1 MWRLRG
7 MQMLEPT
14 SETSYKK
21 RSIRIRSDLLLG
33 CFGWG
38 LIGWLALL
46 GSLDL
51 CAQDVLPEAPSKPR
65 MPAPLDSKDDS
76 EPKGITYVSLDP
88 GLKSL
93 FSGEDPKSLADLKAL
108 QDQQSKVAA
117 KINQVTVNLQ
127 HGSTQGSGVLIN
139 DDGYIL
145 TAAHVA
151 GKPKQKMW
159 VVLHDGRRV
168 EGVSMGVNRDTD
180 AGLVRILKNRDQNNQ
195 PWPHAALPAVGE
207 RVKSGQW
214 CIAGGHPGGWMS
226 DRPAVIRVGRILRVT
241 DSTIVSDCSLIGGD
255 SGGPLFDLQGKLI
268 GIHSRIGIDVD
279 DNMHV
284 PMNVYMDS
292 WDRLANSEAW
302 GVLPGFRPIIGVTA
316 DRQSD
321 TKNECVIGTVAPRG
335 PAAKA
340 GIAPGDR
347 IVRFNGTEIN
357 SFDRLKEEVD
367 AMVPG
372 ERVNVEVLRDGQKVN
387 LKLIIGVSDEP

>member
-1 MWRLRG
+1 MLRLAK
-7 MQMLEPT
+7 PFV
-14 SETSYKK
+14 
-21 RSIRIRSDLLLG
+21 LLCTGLVGLG
-33 CFGWG
+33 LVG
-38 LIGWLALL
+38 LGPL
-46 GSLDL
+46 GAGLQVH
-51 CAQDVLPEAPSKPR
+51 AQDVLPEAPAKPR
-65 MPAPLDSKDDS
+65 MSAPVDRTVDG
-76 EPKGITYVSLDP
+76 ETKGATYVSLDP
-88 GLKSL
+88 SLNRL
-93 FSGEDPKSLADLKAL
+93 FSGEDPKSLTDLKAL
-108 QDQQSKVAA
+108 QTQQSKVAA
-117 KINQVTVNLQ
+117 KIHQVTVNLQ

-139 DDGYIL
+139 EDGYIL

-180 AGLVRILKNRDQNNQ
+180 AGLVRILKTRDENNQ

-207 RVKSGQW
+207 RVKTGQW
-214 CIAGGHPGGWMS
+214 CIAGGHPGGWVS
-226 DRPAVIRVGRILRVT
+226 DRPAVIRIGRILAVT
-241 DSTIVSDCSLIGGD
+241 DSTVVSDCSLIGGD

-284 PMNVYMDS
+284 PMNVYMES

-321 TKNECVIGTVAPRG
+321 TKSECIIGTVAPRG

-340 GIAPGDR
+340 GIVPGDR
-347 IVRFNGTEIN
+347 IVRFHNADITN
-357 SFDRLKEEVD
+357 FDRLKEEVD

-372 ERVNVEVLRDGQKVN
+372 ERVNVEVLRDGKKVN

>member
-1 MWRLRG
+1 MGSTAFRGIGMLRLAK
-7 MQMLEPT
+7 PFV
-14 SETSYKK
+14 
-21 RSIRIRSDLLLG
+21 LLCTGLVGLG
-33 CFGWG
+33 LVG
-38 LIGWLALL
+38 LGPL
-46 GSLDL
+46 GAGLQVH
-51 CAQDVLPEAPSKPR
+51 AQDVLPEAPAKPR
-65 MPAPLDSKDDS
+65 MSAPVDRTVDG
-76 EPKGITYVSLDP
+76 ETKGATYVSLDP
-88 GLKSL
+88 SLNRL
-93 FSGEDPKSLADLKAL
+93 FSGEDPKSLTDLKAL
-108 QDQQSKVAA
+108 QTQQSKVAA
-117 KINQVTVNLQ
+117 KIHQVTVNLQ

-139 DDGYIL
+139 EDGYIL

-180 AGLVRILKNRDQNNQ
+180 AGLVRILKTRDENNQ

-207 RVKSGQW
+207 RVKTGQW
-214 CIAGGHPGGWMS
+214 CIAGGHPGGWVS
-226 DRPAVIRVGRILRVT
+226 DRPAVIRVGRILAVT
-241 DSTIVSDCSLIGGD
+241 DSTVVSDCSLIGGD

-284 PMNVYMDS
+284 PMNVYMES

-321 TKNECVIGTVAPRG
+321 TKSECIIGTVAPRG

-340 GIAPGDR
+340 GIVPGDR
-347 IVRFNGTEIN
+347 IIRFHNAEITN
-357 SFDRLKEEVD
+357 FDRLKEEVD

-372 ERVNVEVLRDGQKVN
+372 ERVNVEVLRDGKKVN

>member
-1 MWRLRG
+1 MLRLAKPFVLLCTG
-7 MQMLEPT
+7 
-14 SETSYKK
+14 
-21 RSIRIRSDLLLG
+21 LLG
-33 CFGWG
+33 LG
-38 LIGWLALL
+38 LVGL
-46 GSLDL
+46 GPLGAGL
-51 CAQDVLPEAPSKPR
+51 QVHAQDVLPEAPAKPR
-65 MPAPLDSKDDS
+65 MSAPVDRTVDG
-76 EPKGITYVSLDP
+76 ETKGATYVSLDP
-88 GLKSL
+88 SLNRL
-93 FSGEDPKSLADLKAL
+93 FSGEDPKSLTDLKAL
-108 QDQQSKVAA
+108 QTQQSKVAA
-117 KINQVTVNLQ
+117 KIHQVTVNLQ

-139 DDGYIL
+139 EDGYIL

-180 AGLVRILKNRDQNNQ
+180 AGLVRILKTRDENNQ

-207 RVKSGQW
+207 RVKTGQW
-214 CIAGGHPGGWMS
+214 CIAGGHPGGWVS
-226 DRPAVIRVGRILRVT
+226 DRPAVIRVGRILAVT
-241 DSTIVSDCSLIGGD
+241 DSTVVSDCSLIGGD

-284 PMNVYMDS
+284 PMNVYMES

-321 TKNECVIGTVAPRG
+321 TKSECIIGTVAPRG

-340 GIAPGDR
+340 GIVPGDR
-347 IVRFNGTEIN
+347 IVRFHNAEITN
-357 SFDRLKEEVD
+357 FDRLKEEVD

-372 ERVNVEVLRDGQKVN
+372 ERVNVEVLRDGKKVN

>member
-1 MWRLRG
+1 MLRLAK
-7 MQMLEPT
+7 PFV
-14 SETSYKK
+14 
-21 RSIRIRSDLLLG
+21 LLCTGLVGLG
-33 CFGWG
+33 LVG
-38 LIGWLALL
+38 LGPL
-46 GSLDL
+46 GAGLQVH
-51 CAQDVLPEAPSKPR
+51 AQDVLPEAPAKPR
-65 MPAPLDSKDDS
+65 MSAPVDRTVDG
-76 EPKGITYVSLDP
+76 ETKGATYVSLDP
-88 GLKSL
+88 GLNRL
-93 FSGEDPKSLADLKAL
+93 FSGEDPKSLTDLKAL
-108 QDQQSKVAA
+108 QTQQSKVAA
-117 KINQVTVNLQ
+117 KIHQVTVNLQ

-139 DDGYIL
+139 EDGYIL

-180 AGLVRILKNRDQNNQ
+180 AGLVRILKTRDENNQ

-207 RVKSGQW
+207 RVKTGQW
-214 CIAGGHPGGWMS
+214 CIAGGHPGGWVS
-226 DRPAVIRVGRILRVT
+226 DRPAVIRVGRILAVT
-241 DSTIVSDCSLIGGD
+241 DSTVVSDCSLIGGD

-284 PMNVYMDS
+284 PMNVYMES

-321 TKNECVIGTVAPRG
+321 TKRECIIGTVAPRG

-340 GIAPGDR
+340 GIVPGDR
-347 IVRFNGTEIN
+347 IVRFHNAEITN
-357 SFDRLKEEVD
+357 FDRLKEEVD

-372 ERVNVEVLRDGQKVN
+372 ERVNVEVLRDGKKVN

>member
-1 MWRLRG
+1 MGSTAFRGIGMLRLAK
-7 MQMLEPT
+7 PFV
-14 SETSYKK
+14 
-21 RSIRIRSDLLLG
+21 LLCTGLVGLG
-33 CFGWG
+33 LVG
-38 LIGWLALL
+38 LGPL
-46 GSLDL
+46 GAGLQVH
-51 CAQDVLPEAPSKPR
+51 AQDVLPEAPAKPR
-65 MPAPLDSKDDS
+65 MSAPVDRTVDG
-76 EPKGITYVSLDP
+76 ETKGATYVSLDP
-88 GLKSL
+88 SLNRL
-93 FSGEDPKSLADLKAL
+93 FSGEDPKSLTDLKAL
-108 QDQQSKVAA
+108 QTQQSKVAA
-117 KINQVTVNLQ
+117 KIHQVTVNLQ

-139 DDGYIL
+139 EDGYIL

-180 AGLVRILKNRDQNNQ
+180 AGLVRILKTRAENNQ

-207 RVKSGQW
+207 RVKTGQW
-214 CIAGGHPGGWMS
+214 CIAGGHPGGWVS
-226 DRPAVIRVGRILRVT
+226 DRPAVIRVGRILAVT
-241 DSTIVSDCSLIGGD
+241 DSTVVSDCSLIGGD

-284 PMNVYMDS
+284 PMNVYMES

-321 TKNECVIGTVAPRG
+321 TKSECIIGTVAPRG

-340 GIAPGDR
+340 GIVPGDR
-347 IVRFNGTEIN
+347 IVRFHNAEITN
-357 SFDRLKEEVD
+357 FDRLKEEVD

-372 ERVNVEVLRDGQKVN
+372 ERVNVEVLRDGKKVN